1 MSLSSMLSRRLA
13 SRTAAP
19 SLLRCA
25 PRQTKCPRR
34 QLARSLATEALEVAD
49 KPSNYGQPLYQSH
62 PHLVKPGELTPGI
75 PHEEYELR
83 RKALMNSLPDNSV
96 VVCAAAPIKYM
107 SGAIFYKYRQ
117 ASDFWYLTGFEEPD
131 SAVIL
136 EKTSTSKGY
145 RMTLFCSGKNM
156 AQEKWDGAK
165 TGLGEATA
173 IFRAD
178 DTRSIDHFADHL
190 RSLTSLYSHVFVDL
204 DGSNT
209 SRRRSRSV
217 LKFLSPSNPNKS
229 ALETAMETFSLPAS
243 KRRPLSAEVAKLRA
257 IKSDAEM
264 RVMRAAGDISGRAH
278 AKTMR
283 FAQPGMNEAQ
293 LAAHFAYLCSLS
305 GSQRQ
310 AYVPVVASGPN
321 ALIIH
326 YTSNNQL
333 VRAGELVLID
343 AGCEYNG
350 YASDITR
357 TFPASGVFPPAQRDI
372 YQAVLSAQ
380 RELVKMCTASSGH
393 SLYTIHRESRGMLR
407 AELNQLPGFRLDLA
421 DVDTLYPHF
430 VSHPIGID
438 LHESSNFD
446 RSGELRKGM
455 VITIEPGIYVPPTAQ
470 FPKHFHD
477 IGVRIEDEVAVGE
490 RHPTVLSV
498 SAPKEIADVEAA
510 CQGLLG
516 LEPY

>member
-1 MSLSSMLSRRLA
+1 MLSRGLA
-13 SRTAAP
+13 SRAAG
-19 SLLRCA
+19 SSVLRSA
-25 PRQTKCPRR
+25 LRR
-34 QLARSLATEALEVAD
+34 VDCRKQRLARWMATEAHQAAD
-49 KPSNYGQPLYQSH
+49 KPTKYGQPLYQSH
-62 PHLVKPGELTPGI
+62 PHLVQPGELTPGI
-75 PHEEYELR
+75 PQEEYERR
-83 RKALMNSLPDNSV
+83 RKALMDSLPDNSV

-107 SGAIFYKYRQ
+107 SGDQPSYKYRQ
-117 ASDFWYLTGFEEPD
+117 SSDFWYLTGFEEPD

-145 RMTLFCSGKNM
+145 RMTLFCSGKNL

-165 TGLGEATA
+165 TGLSEATA
-173 IFRAD
+173 IFGAD
-178 DTRSIDHFADHL
+178 DARSIDHFNDHL
-190 RSLTSLYSHVFVDL
+190 RSLTPLYSNIYTDL
-204 DGSNT
+204 DSP
-209 SRRRSRSV
+209 SQRRGRSRSGPKH
-217 LKFLSPSNPNKS
+217 LTLFNPAKNPLPLSP
-229 ALETAMETFSLPAS
+229 
-243 KRRPLSAEVAKLRA
+243 EVARLRA
-257 IKSDAEM
+257 IKSDAEV
-264 RVMRAAGDISGRAH
+264 RVMRAAADISARAH

-283 FAQPGMNEAQ
+283 FAKPGMNESQ
-293 LAAHFAYLCSLS
+293 IAAHFAYLCAMS
-305 GSQRQ
+305 GAQRQ

-343 AGCEYNG
+343 AACEYNG

-357 TFPASGVFPPAQRDI
+357 TFPASGVFSPAQRDI

-393 SLYTIHRESRGMLR
+393 SLYSIHRESRAMLR
-407 AELNQLPGFRLDLA
+407 AELNQLPRFQLDLA
-421 DVDTLYPHF
+421 DVDILYPHF

-438 LHESSNFD
+438 LHESSSFD
-446 RSGELRKGM
+446 RSGKLQAGM

-477 IGVRIEDEVAVGE
+477 IGVRIEDEVVVGE
-490 RHPTVLSV
+490 RHPTVLTV
-498 SAPKEIADVEAA
+498 SAPKEVADVEGA